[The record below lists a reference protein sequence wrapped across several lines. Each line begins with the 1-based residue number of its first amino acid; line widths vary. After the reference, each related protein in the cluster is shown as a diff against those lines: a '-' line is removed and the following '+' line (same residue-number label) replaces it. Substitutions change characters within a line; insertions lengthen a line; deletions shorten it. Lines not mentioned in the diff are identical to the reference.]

1 MIAEFTIENFR
12 SFKEKHTLSL
22 LATKDQELMEE
33 NTFEI
38 GKKLRFLKSAVIY
51 GANASGKSN
60 FFEALG
66 FFFRFAVLSGPR
78 KQAGDSIWNEPFIF
92 SKQTEGAPSS
102 FEIIFYLSDKNK
114 ENIKYRYG
122 FSVDNERVIYE
133 YLFAVFKVREVNLF
147 TRKYQD
153 IQYTSNFKEGA
164 RAKPVVR
171 ENCTL
176 LSVSAQNNGKIA
188 SQIVKYFRGTVITSG
203 LIDISE
209 LTMSQ
214 LDDKNK
220 FKSIVNF
227 LKFADINIH
236 ALKKEKIPLNF
247 DKLGDSDFV
256 EYLKRK
262 IPNYQSAM
270 KDQLSFGHRVYDAHT
285 PVGERFLPAEEESS
299 GTQKLFSYSGP
310 ILEAL
315 EKGLPLFIDEFD
327 VQLHPLIIESIVK
340 LFNSPVS
347 NPHNAQLVI
356 SCHAV
361 NILTNKI
368 FRRDQIWFC
377 EKDQFGATDL
387 YSLVEYQKPVRKDA
401 TFSKDY
407 LQGKYGA
414 IPYIDTIYL
423 QTGVN

>member
-1 MIAEFTIENFR
+1 MIAEITIENFR

-22 LATKDQELMEE
+22 LATKDQELIEE
-33 NTFEI
+33 NTFPI
-38 GKKLRFLKSAVIY
+38 GKKLRFLKSAVMY

-60 FFEALG
+60 FFKALE

-78 KQAGDSIWNEPFIF
+78 KQAGDSIGNDPFIF

-114 ENIKYRYG
+114 ENVRYRYG
-122 FSVDNERVIYE
+122 FSVDNERIVYE
-133 YLFAVFKVREVNLF
+133 YLFAVFNVREVNLF
-147 TRKYQD
+147 TREYQD
-153 IQYTSNFKEGA
+153 IKYTSNFKEGA
-164 RAKPVVR
+164 RAKPAVR

-188 SQIVKYFRGTVITSG
+188 TQIVKYFKDTVITSG

-227 LKFADINIH
+227 LKFADINIYT
-236 ALKKEKIPLNF
+236 LKSEKIPLN
-247 DKLGDSDFV
+247 SAV
-256 EYLKRK
+256 E
-262 IPNYQSAM
+262 
-270 KDQLSFGHRVYDAHT
+270 DQISFGHCVYDAHT
-285 PVGERFLPAEEESS
+285 PVGERFLPVEEESS

-327 VQLHPLIIESIVK
+327 VQLHPLMIESIVK
-340 LFNSPVS
+340 LFNSPIS

-377 EKDQFGATDL
+377 EKDQLGATDL
-387 YSLVEYQKPVRKDA
+387 YSLVEYQRPVRKDA
-401 TFSKDY
+401 SFSKDY
-407 LQGKYGA
+407 LQGRYGA
-414 IPYIDTIYL
+414 SPYIDTIYL
-423 QTGVN
+423 QTGIN